1 MVVIILLLG
10 SSRFSGRYEPSD
22 FDFEADDER
31 PIQSANSLIS
41 NELDKKRQ
49 KVDWSKTNAYKE
61 EKKNE
66 YFEGIKYLEHDYIRE
81 KENER
86 KTAQN
91 REESR

>member
-1 MVVIILLLG
+1 MSRVI
-10 SSRFSGRYEPSD
+10 

-31 PIQSANSLIS
+31 PIQNANSLIS

-66 YFEGIKYLEHDYIRE
+66 YFGGIKHLEQDYIRE